1 MVNEKNLLQ
10 TDKIIITPDIC
21 IKIPTVREILEN
33 EILYYNITYA
43 FTATPFQCMVQLDD
57 IGIDYTTIDE
67 WQLFIENFL
76 SYSRS
81 ITELNQ
87 IIPTIKQQIEK
98 TMDKKI
104 LFKKEQELNRYQ
116 QLLDNFNISLG
127 YIFDNLQIE
136 GFQLWHD
143 NAANEEVLF
152 NSNTGVKIDR
162 QTYLLIAEFIRKI
175 NLYKYV
181 KYKPGNE
188 NAKKYLIE
196 KERRRL
202 KRNKN
207 HNEPY
212 LEKFIV
218 SLVNTSEFPYNYK
231 DCMDLSIYQFNQS
244 LKQIQHKI
252 DFDNTMI
259 GVYAGTISVK
269 DMENKDSLSWIN
281 MEQN

>member
-10 TDKIIITPDIC
+10 TDKIMITPDIY

-76 SYSRS
+76 SYSHS
-81 ITELNQ
+81 ITELNK
-87 IIPTIKQQIEK
+87 TILMIKHQMEK
-98 TMDKKI
+98 ITEKKI
-104 LFKKEQELNRYQ
+104 LSKKEQELNQYK
-116 QLLDNFNISLG
+116 QLLDNFNISLN

-136 GFQLWHD
+136 GFQLCYD
-143 NAANEEVLF
+143 KESNEEVLL
-152 NSNTGVKIDR
+152 NCTTGVRIDKK
-162 QTYLLIAEFIRKI
+162 TYLIIAEFIRKI
-175 NLYKYV
+175 NLYKHV
-181 KYKPGNE
+181 KYKPANE

-196 KERRRL
+196 KERRKL

-212 LEKFIV
+212 LEKMII

-231 DCMDLSIYQFNQS
+231 DCMYLSIYQFNQS

>member
-98 TMDKKI
+98 TTDKKI

>member
-1 MVNEKNLLQ
+1 MVNEKNLLH
-10 TDKIIITPDIC
+10 TDKIIITPDIY

-67 WQLFIENFL
+67 WQLFTGNFL
-76 SYSRS
+76 SYTHS
-81 ITELNQ
+81 ITEL
-87 IIPTIKQQIEK
+87 
-98 TMDKKI
+98 KKI
-104 LFKKEQELNRYQ
+104 IYTIEQELNQINNEETLFKKKQELNQYKQ
-116 QLLDNFNISLG
+116 ILDRFNISIN

-136 GFQLWHD
+136 GFKLCHD
-143 NAANEEVLF
+143 DIINEDILF
-152 NSNTGVKIDR
+152 NCNTNVKINK
-162 QTYLLIAEFIRKI
+162 QTYLTIAEFIRKI
-175 NLYKYV
+175 NLYKHV
-181 KYKPGNE
+181 KYKPANE

-196 KERRRL
+196 KERRKL

-212 LEKFIV
+212 LEKMII

-252 DFDNTMI
+252 AFDNTMI
-259 GVYAGTISVK
+259 GVYAGTINVK
-269 DMENKDSLSWIN
+269 DMENKDSLSWIDLK
-281 MEQN
+281 

>member
-1 MVNEKNLLQ
+1 MVNEKNLLH

-67 WQLFIENFL
+67 WQLFTGNFL
-76 SYSRS
+76 SYTHS
-81 ITELNQ
+81 ITEL
-87 IIPTIKQQIEK
+87 
-98 TMDKKI
+98 KKI
-104 LFKKEQELNRYQ
+104 IYTIEQELNQINNEETLFKKKQELNQYKQ
-116 QLLDNFNISLG
+116 ILDRFNISIN

-136 GFQLWHD
+136 GFKLCHD
-143 NAANEEVLF
+143 DIINEDILF
-152 NSNTGVKIDR
+152 NCNTSVKINK
-162 QTYLLIAEFIRKI
+162 QTYLTIAEFIRKI
-175 NLYKYV
+175 NLYKHV
-181 KYKPGNE
+181 KYKPANE

-196 KERRRL
+196 KERRKL

-212 LEKFIV
+212 LEKMII

-252 DFDNTMI
+252 AFDNTMI
-259 GVYAGTISVK
+259 GVYAGTINVK
-269 DMENKDSLSWIN
+269 DMENKDSLSWIDLK
-281 MEQN
+281 

>member
-1 MVNEKNLLQ
+1 MVNEKNLLH

-21 IKIPTVREILEN
+21 IKIPTVREVLEN

-67 WQLFIENFL
+67 WQLFTGNFL
-76 SYSRS
+76 SYTHS
-81 ITELNQ
+81 ITEL
-87 IIPTIKQQIEK
+87 
-98 TMDKKI
+98 KKI
-104 LFKKEQELNRYQ
+104 IYTIEQELNQINNEETLFKKKQELNQYKQ
-116 QLLDNFNISLG
+116 ILDRFNISIN

-136 GFQLWHD
+136 GFKLCHD
-143 NAANEEVLF
+143 DIINEDILF
-152 NSNTGVKIDR
+152 NCNTSVKINK
-162 QTYLLIAEFIRKI
+162 QTYLTIAEFIRKI
-175 NLYKYV
+175 NLYKHV
-181 KYKPGNE
+181 KYKPANE

-196 KERRRL
+196 KERRKL

-212 LEKFIV
+212 LEKMII

-252 DFDNTMI
+252 AFDNTMI
-259 GVYAGTISVK
+259 GVYAGTINVK
-269 DMENKDSLSWIN
+269 DMENKDSLSWIDLK
-281 MEQN
+281 

>member
-1 MVNEKNLLQ
+1 MVNEKNLLHI
-10 TDKIIITPDIC
+10 DKIIITPDIC

-33 EILYYNITYA
+33 ENLYYNITYA

-67 WQLFIENFL
+67 WQLFTGNFL
-76 SYSRS
+76 SYVHS
-81 ITELNQ
+81 ITELKKLIHAMEQ
-87 IIPTIKQQIEK
+87 EIEK
-98 TMDKKI
+98 TTNKKI
-104 LFKKEQELNRYQ
+104 SFKKEQELNQYK
-116 QLLDNFNISLG
+116 QLLDNFNISLN

-143 NAANEEVLF
+143 NTVNEEVLF
-152 NSNTGVKIDR
+152 NNKTGVKIDK
-162 QTYLLIAEFIRKI
+162 QTYLLIAQFIRKI
-175 NLYKYV
+175 NLYKHI
-181 KYKPGNE
+181 KYKPANE

-196 KERRRL
+196 KERRKL

-212 LEKFIV
+212 LEKIII

-231 DCMDLSIYQFNQS
+231 DCMDLSIYQLNQS

-252 DFDNTMI
+252 AFDNTMV
-259 GVYAGTISVK
+259 GVYAGTINVK
-269 DMENKDSLSWIN
+269 DMENKDFLSWIH

>member
-1 MVNEKNLLQ
+1 MVNEKNLLH
-10 TDKIIITPDIC
+10 TDKIIITPDIY

-67 WQLFIENFL
+67 WQLFTGNFL
-76 SYSRS
+76 SYTHS
-81 ITELNQ
+81 ITEL
-87 IIPTIKQQIEK
+87 
-98 TMDKKI
+98 KKI
-104 LFKKEQELNRYQ
+104 IYTIEQELNQINNEETLFKKKQELNQYKQ
-116 QLLDNFNISLG
+116 ILDRFNISIN

-136 GFQLWHD
+136 GFKLCHD
-143 NAANEEVLF
+143 DIINEDILF
-152 NSNTGVKIDR
+152 NCNTSVKINK
-162 QTYLLIAEFIRKI
+162 QTYLTIAEFIRKI
-175 NLYKYV
+175 NLYKHV
-181 KYKPGNE
+181 KYKPANE

-196 KERRRL
+196 KERRKL

-212 LEKFIV
+212 LEKMII

-252 DFDNTMI
+252 AFDNTMI
-259 GVYAGTISVK
+259 GVYAGTINVK
-269 DMENKDSLSWIN
+269 DMENKDSLSWIDLK
-281 MEQN
+281 

>member
-1 MVNEKNLLQ
+1 MVNKKNLLH
-10 TDKIIITPDIC
+10 TDKIMITPDIC

-33 EILYYNITYA
+33 ENLYYNITYA

-67 WQLFIENFL
+67 WQLFTGNFL
-76 SYSRS
+76 SYAHS
-81 ITELNQ
+81 ITEL
-87 IIPTIKQQIEK
+87 
-98 TMDKKI
+98 KKI
-104 LFKKEQELNRYQ
+104 IHTMEQEINKINMKETLSKKKQELNQYKQ
-116 QLLDNFNISLG
+116 TLDGFNISIN
-127 YIFDNLQIE
+127 YIFDSLQME
-136 GFQLWHD
+136 GFKLCHD
-143 NAANEEVLF
+143 DIINEDILF
-152 NSNTGVKIDR
+152 NCNTSVRIDK
-162 QTYLLIAEFIRKI
+162 QTYLTIAEFIRKI
-175 NLYKYV
+175 NLYKHI
-181 KYKPGNE
+181 KYKPANE

-212 LEKFIV
+212 LEKIII

-252 DFDNTMI
+252 AFDNTMI
-259 GVYAGTISVK
+259 GIYAGTINVK
-269 DMENKDSLSWIN
+269 DMENKESLSWIDIK
-281 MEQN
+281 